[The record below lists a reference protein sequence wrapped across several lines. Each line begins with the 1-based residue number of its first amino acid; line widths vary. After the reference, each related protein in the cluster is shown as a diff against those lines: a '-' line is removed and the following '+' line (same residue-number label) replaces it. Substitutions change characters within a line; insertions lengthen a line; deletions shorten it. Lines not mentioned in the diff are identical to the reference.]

1 LLPLRDLK
9 PGSTLGRYEILMP
22 VARGGMAN
30 VWAARPIG
38 TRGLQKLV
46 AIKTMLP
53 GLSDDPDFEA
63 MFLDEA
69 RLAAKI
75 HHPHVVEIVD
85 LGDEDE
91 CVYLV
96 MEWVNGETM
105 FTLNKRAKA
114 LGGIPRRVMLRIA
127 HSACG
132 GLHAAHELRDDKGKL
147 LDLVHRDVSP
157 QNVMVSFD
165 GVVKLVD
172 FGVAKATGRAHE
184 TRVAGIMKG
193 KVPYLSPE
201 QLTGLKVDR
210 RSDLFSLGILMYVMV
225 SGRHPFRG
233 ESDARTMENICT
245 RAAVPLRDLVPDVRS
260 DLEEIVMR
268 ALEKDASSR
277 WGTAGEMQ
285 RALDK
290 VIAASGEAVNDG
302 EVGAFVRHALGELIT
317 ERTHQLDEAIQRMDA
332 RAASEM
338 PAPGKTRLS
347 AKRAVKGGA
356 PLPATFDGIIPLD
369 LPDRGGAAALSEPP
383 RSAPPSFAPAPSLV
397 PSHAPRAVSLVPP
410 AEPRRS
416 GGGGVLPYFGVGVL
430 AVLTG
435 AALGVRSGKLPWLAD
450 RLPPSLAFLA
460 PPAARPADAPLSATT
475 PAPPGDPSPTP
486 STATPAGTAAS
497 PERSALPA
505 TTAAA
510 PTSAPAPAK
519 GAAAPPVAP
528 PVKSPPKKQKPKPT
542 AEPSAPEAPTASAAP
557 TAAPAAPSSAVTATP
572 TTAPKKTPE
581 PYSPGGL

>member
-30 VWAARPIG
+30 VWAARLIG
-38 TRGLQKLV
+38 TRGFQKLV

-105 FTLNKRAKA
+105 FTLNKRAKV

-127 HSACG
+127 HAACG

-165 GVVKLVD
+165 GIVKLVD

-245 RAAVPLRDLVPDVRS
+245 RAAVPLRDLVPDVRP

-268 ALEKDASSR
+268 ALEKDANNR
-277 WGTAGEMQ
+277 WSTAGDMQ
-285 RALDK
+285 RALEK
-290 VIAASGEAVNDG
+290 VTMASGESVTDSD
-302 EVGAFVRHALGELIT
+302 VGAFVRQALGELIV
-317 ERTHQLDEAIQRMDA
+317 ERNQQLDEAIQRMDA
-332 RAASEM
+332 RAASDM

-369 LPDRGGAAALSEPP
+369 LPDGGGVASASEPP
-383 RSAPPSFAPAPSLV
+383 MSAPRSLAPLPSLAPSRAPRAPSLV
-397 PSHAPRAVSLVPP
+397 PPP
-410 AEPRRS
+410 EPRPESR
-416 GGGGVLPYFGVGVL
+416 GGMLPYFGVGVL
-430 AVLTG
+430 AVLTA
-435 AALGVRSGKLPWLAD
+435 AALGVRSGNLPWLAD
-450 RLPPSLAFLA
+450 RLPGSLAFLTPPGARPTDAAPAPAPLGDPPPPA
-460 PPAARPADAPLSATT
+460 PPAPAPPTTT
-475 PAPPGDPSPTP
+475 PAAPATSAP
-486 STATPAGTAAS
+486 STPPS
-497 PERSALPA
+497 V
-505 TTAAA
+505 A
-510 PTSAPAPAK
+510 PTSAPAK
-519 GAAAPPVAP
+519 TEAAAAVTP
-528 PVKSPPKKQKPKPT
+528 PVKAQPPKKQKPKPS
-542 AEPSAPEAPTASAAP
+542 AEPSAPEASATPSAAPAPTSTPSAVPTSAP
-557 TAAPAAPSSAVTATP
+557 TAAPKKSA
-572 TTAPKKTPE
+572 E